1 MKKLLFLVMMLFVL
15 GSCEV
20 TNHGVRTSGRIEI
33 GVDDNYY
40 NNRYYSGYYP
50 NQGYRYHNTQTNTYF
65 FRPSAH
71 DNRNGMKQKNQRNK
85 KR

>member
-1 MKKLLFLVMMLFVL
+1 MKKLLVLVIVLFML

-20 TNHGVRTSGRIEI
+20 TSPGYRGRSRIEI

-50 NQGYRYHNTQTNTYF
+50 NQGYRYHNPHNNTYF
-65 FRPSAH
+65 FRQAPH
-71 DNRNGMKQKNQRNK
+71 DNRNGGKKN

>member
-1 MKKLLFLVMMLFVL
+1 MKKLLVLVMMLFML
-15 GSCEV
+15 GSCEI
-20 TNHGVRTSGRIEI
+20 TSHGTSGRARVDI

-40 NNRYYSGYYP
+40 NRRYYSGYYP

-71 DNRNGMKQKNQRNK
+71 DNRNGGKKN

>member
-1 MKKLLFLVMMLFVL
+1 MKKLLMLIFVLFML

-20 TNHGVRTSGRIEI
+20 TSRGISTNGRIEI

-50 NQGYRYHNTQTNTYF
+50 NQGYRYHNPQSNTYF
-65 FRPSAH
+65 FRSSQH
-71 DNRNGMKQKNQRNK
+71 NNHKRNNKN

>member
-1 MKKLLFLVMMLFVL
+1 MKKLLILVMVLFML

-20 TNHGVRTSGRIEI
+20 TSRGFRGNTRVEI

-40 NNRYYSGYYP
+40 NRRYYSGYYP
-50 NQGYRYHNTQTNTYF
+50 NQGYRYHNSHSNTYF

-71 DNRNGMKQKNQRNK
+71 DNRNGMKQKN
-85 KR
+85 KRR